1 MQLSPE
7 KFHIGRIA
15 SGLVIAAVA
24 AYVVQALPV
33 SFRGLLISSHVLTG
47 PELGVLET
55 FVGLLNSFIVTF
67 ICLIILKRPVVAI
80 AVAAVIAQIIWIEW
94 AYSFRLGGDTVAE
107 AVLRYTEHVGVI
119 LGAGGAAWVYIR
131 VFSRAR
137 TPAA

>member
-1 MQLSPE
+1 MVVRSMQFSLE

-47 PELGVLET
+47 PELGVLEI

-80 AVAAVIAQIIWIEW
+80 AVAAVIAQIIQ
-94 AYSFRLGGDTVAE
+94 ARRRHSCR
-107 AVLRYTEHVGVI
+107 
-119 LGAGGAAWVYIR
+119 GGA
-131 VFSRAR
+131 
-137 TPAA
+137 